1 MQRLKGNFLAFV
13 VSCFSFSFF
22 FRDDRRWWS
31 RSSFPFSGSCPHNQM
46 NFVNSNCFVRR
57 TSDGPGEQKKTK
69 NKQCMVYFRKVL
81 FSFFYEQHLHG
92 QHFLKYRTKKKQ
104 KSRWWVKA
112 KTSHHQ
118 TNNTPVCFFLCVSL
132 MDILSRADFYTQSF
146 TIIFFSFLFS
156 RQSIHFFFLMKIEW
170 WNLSEWSEFQSEWRR
185 EKKGDD

>member
-1 MQRLKGNFLAFV
+1 
-13 VSCFSFSFF
+13 
-22 FRDDRRWWS
+22 
-31 RSSFPFSGSCPHNQM
+31 M

-57 TSDGPGEQKKTK
+57 TSDGLWEAKKKT
-69 NKQCMVYFRKVL
+69 NKQCMVHFQKVL

-92 QHFLKYRTKKKQ
+92 QHFFKYRTKKKQ

-146 TIIFFSFLFS
+146 TIFFFVLSCSPVNPFIFFFS
-156 RQSIHFFFLMKIEW
+156 RKLNGEIFP
-170 WNLSEWSEFQSEWRR
+170 SEVNSSPSEG
-185 EKKGDD
+185 EKKQAMIRGLVGV

>member
-1 MQRLKGNFLAFV
+1 
-13 VSCFSFSFF
+13 
-22 FRDDRRWWS
+22 
-31 RSSFPFSGSCPHNQM
+31 M

-57 TSDGPGEQKKTK
+57 TSDGLWEAKKKT
-69 NKQCMVYFRKVL
+69 NKQCMVHFQKVL

-92 QHFLKYRTKKKQ
+92 QHFFKYRTKKKQ

-146 TIIFFSFLFS
+146 TIFFFVLSCSPVNPFIFF
-156 RQSIHFFFLMKIEW
+156 FFKKIEW

-185 EKKGDD
+185 EKTGDD